1 MKMIADGV
9 KRLSVPDTLEKLAA
23 SANGLT
29 HEEAGKRL
37 EEYGHNEITEKKANP
52 LVKLFGYFWGPI
64 PWMIEIAAIL
74 SAIIQ
79 HWADFGIIVV
89 LLLVNAVVGF
99 WHEHKAENAIEL
111 LKKRLSS
118 NAKVLR
124 DGKWQVVPSRELVS
138 GDIVRV
144 RLGDIVPADIKLVSG
159 DYVQVDESALTGESL
174 PVEKHTADVAYSGS
188 IIKLGEAT
196 AVVYATGMNTYFGKA
211 ARLVGVA
218 KTESHFQKAVIKI
231 GDYLIVLATL
241 LVGLIFMVAMFRH
254 ESLVETLQFALILT
268 VAAIPVALPAVLSVT
283 MAVGAA
289 ALAKKKVIVSKL
301 AAIEEMA
308 GMDVL
313 CLDKTGTL
321 TQNKL
326 MLFEPVIFPGY
337 CKEEVILLGALAS
350 REDDQD
356 PIDITIINSAK
367 DLLIKTDKYRV
378 TSFIPFDPVH
388 KRTEASIHDARGN
401 AFKVS
406 KGAPQVI
413 LSLVENVQ
421 EIGDAVNQKV
431 TELAEKGYRAL
442 GVARTNKVGVWEF
455 AGIIPLYD
463 PPRKDSAETLKT
475 AKGVGVQVK
484 MVTGDHIAIAREIAR
499 LINLGTNI
507 LLSSSVVDKKNSE
520 LQRLAEEADG
530 FAEVYPE
537 HKYNIVESLQAAG
550 HIVGMTGDGVN
561 DAPALKK
568 ADVGI
573 AVENATDA
581 ARSAA
586 DIVLTLSGLS
596 VIIDAIKESRKIFQ
610 RMNSYAIYRIA
621 ETIRISFF
629 MTLSI
634 LVFNFYPVTAL
645 MIVLLALLNDL
656 PIMSI
661 AYDNVKYSDKPE
673 KWNMRVVLGIA
684 TVLGIA
690 GVISSFG
697 LFYIGEEMLHM
708 TRESIQS
715 FIYLKL
721 SVAGHLTL
729 FVARTRGPF
738 WSVKPAKIL
747 LLAVILTQIA
757 ATLIVVYGILLPPIS
772 WRLALFVWVYAL
784 AWFIVND
791 YVKCAAYD
799 LFDHGK
805 IIFHR

>member
-1 MKMIADGV
+1 MISDEV
-9 KRLSVPDTLEKLAA
+9 KQLSVPDTLEKLRADA
-23 SANGLT
+23 DGLT
-29 HEEAGKRL
+29 QEEAEKRL
-37 EEYGHNEITEKKANP
+37 EEYGYNEIIEKKVNP
-52 LVKLFGYFWGPI
+52 LVKFFGYFWGPI
-64 PWMIEIAAIL
+64 PWMIEIAAVL
-74 SAIIQ
+74 SLAIH
-79 HWADFGIIVV
+79 HWADFWIILI

-111 LKKRLSS
+111 LKKRLSL

-124 DGKWQVVPSRELVS
+124 AGGWQVIPSRELVP

-144 RLGDIVPADIKLVSG
+144 CLGDIVPADIKLVSG

-174 PVEKHTADVAYSGS
+174 PVEKHAADVAYSGS

-196 AVVYATGMNTYFGKA
+196 AVVYATGMNTYFGKTA
-211 ARLVGVA
+211 KLVEVA
-218 KTESHFQKAVIKI
+218 KTESHFQKAVVKI
-231 GDYLIVLATL
+231 GDYLIVLAIL

-254 ESLVETLQFALILT
+254 ESLIETLQFALILT

-326 MLFEPVIFPGY
+326 TLFEPVIFPGY
-337 CKEEVILLGALAS
+337 EKEEVILLGTLAS
-350 REDDQD
+350 REEDRD
-356 PIDITIINSAK
+356 PIDLAIINSAK
-367 DLLIKTDKYRV
+367 DLLIKTDKYSV
-378 TSFIPFDPVH
+378 TSFVPFDPVH

-401 AFKVS
+401 IFKVS

-413 LSLVENVQ
+413 LSLVENAH
-421 EIGDAVNQKV
+421 EIGEVVNQKV
-431 TELAEKGYRAL
+431 IELAEKGYRAL
-442 GVARTNKVGVWEF
+442 GVARTNEARVWEF

-475 AKGVGVQVK
+475 AKDMGVQVK
-484 MVTGDHIAIAREIAR
+484 MITGDHIAIAKETAR
-499 LINLGTNI
+499 LINLSTNI
-507 LLSSSVVDKKNSE
+507 LLSPSVVGKKDSE
-520 LQRLAEEADG
+520 LQRLVEEADG

-537 HKYNIVESLQAAG
+537 HKYSIVESLQATG

-586 DIVLTLSGLS
+586 DIVLTLPGLS

-621 ETIRISFF
+621 ETIRVLLF
-629 MTLSI
+629 MTFAI
-634 LVFNFYPVTAL
+634 LIFNFYPITAL

-673 KWNMRVVLGIA
+673 KWDMRVVLGIA

-697 LFYIGEEMLHM
+697 IFYIGEEVLHL

-738 WSVKPAKIL
+738 WSIKPSRIL
-747 LLAVILTQIA
+747 LLAIISTQII
-757 ATLIVVYGILLPPIS
+757 ATLIVVYGILLPPIG

-791 YVKCAAYD
+791 YVKRAAYD